1 MADSE
6 LQSVWECFGVLSLV
20 SQLENSVS
28 TYKQKVLSL
37 VTTHISKTHMFA
49 WFLVCEAK
57 LANTVPRCSTKLVGG
72 LGPLTTLVI
81 IESSVFVQKKQVQGS
96 MQADFA

>member
-1 MADSE
+1 M
-6 LQSVWECFGVLSLV
+6 C
-20 SQLENSVS
+20 QLANNVS

-37 VTTHISKTHMFA
+37 VTTQISKTHMFA

-57 LANTVPRCSTKLVGG
+57 LVNMVPRCSTKLVGG
-72 LGPLTTLVI
+72 LSPFNMLVL
-81 IESSVFVQKKQVQGS
+81 IEWSVFVQKKQVQGS